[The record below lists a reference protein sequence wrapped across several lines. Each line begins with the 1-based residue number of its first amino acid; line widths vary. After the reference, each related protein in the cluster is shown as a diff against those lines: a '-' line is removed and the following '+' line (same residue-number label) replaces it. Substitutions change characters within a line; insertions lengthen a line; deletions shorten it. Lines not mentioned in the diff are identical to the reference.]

1 MSLAERWR
9 HWRRLAKSRLPYVRR
24 REYTKLEQRYRA
36 ITDALGQGLP
46 PCTDA
51 AIAALKPVTGVFG
64 TEVVFFVT
72 YAPAPALK
80 RHVVRHVEALLAA
93 GLQVVL
99 VANTPLKP
107 EQITIEPQL
116 LDRLAGAYVRDNLG
130 FDFAAW
136 AHVYALLEA
145 NLVGCERLLL
155 TNDSIVGPV
164 RAGQLDAVLSRV
176 RASRADVVGLTEY
189 HAPRYHLQSFFLV
202 FQHRAVQS
210 NALGQFMHEVKSLPS
225 KDLVIDFYETVLSD
239 RLARSGLQLE
249 ALFPS
254 MAGSVFES
262 NDTSER
268 WEELVDNGFPYVK
281 TSMLE
286 KHWNNPRM
294 KALVPADIRESY
306 EFANARATTTR

>member
-1 MSLAERWR
+1 MSIAERWR

-24 REYTKLEQRYRA
+24 REYAKLEQRYRA
-36 ITDALGQGLP
+36 ITDALGQGLA

-51 AIAALKPVTGVFG
+51 AITALKPVNGLLG
-64 TEVVFFVT
+64 TEVAFFVT
-72 YAPAPALK
+72 YAPTPALK
-80 RHVVRHVEALLAA
+80 QHVVRHVEALLST
-93 GLQVVL
+93 GMQVVL
-99 VANTPLKP
+99 VANTPLRA
-107 EQITIEPQL
+107 EQVAIEPAL

-136 AHVYALLEA
+136 AHVHALLEA

-155 TNDSIVGPV
+155 TNDSIVGPL
-164 RAGQLDAVLSRV
+164 RAGQLEAVMTRV

-202 FQHRAVQS
+202 FQHRAIQS
-210 NALGQFMHEVKSLPS
+210 NALGGFMHEVKNLPS
-225 KDLVIDFYETVLSD
+225 KELVIDFYETVLSD
-239 RLARSGLQLE
+239 RLARAGLQLE

-268 WEELVDNGFPYVK
+268 WDELVDNGFPYVK

-294 KALVPADIRESY
+294 QALVPAEIRDSY
-306 EFANARATTTR
+306 EFANARAAKR

>member
-24 REYTKLEQRYRA
+24 REYAKLEQRYRA

-51 AIAALKPVTGVFG
+51 AMSAMKPVNGLFG
-64 TEVVFFVT
+64 PEVVFFVT
-72 YAPAPALK
+72 YAPAPQLK
-80 RHVVRHVEALLAA
+80 QHVVRHVEAWLDA
-93 GLQVVL
+93 GWQVVL
-99 VANTPLKP
+99 VANTPLAP
-107 EQITIEPQL
+107 ETIVIEPSL
-116 LDRLAGAYVRDNLG
+116 LTRLAGAYVRDNLG

-136 AHVYALLEA
+136 AHLHALLEA

-155 TNDSIVGPV
+155 TNDSIVGPL
-164 RAGQLDAVLSRV
+164 RAGQLDAVIARV
-176 RASRADVVGLTEY
+176 RSSHADVVGLTEY

-210 NALGQFMHEVKSLPS
+210 KAVSGFMHEVKNLPS

-239 RLARSGLQLE
+239 RLARAGLELE

-254 MAGSVFES
+254 MAGSAFES

-268 WEELVDNGFPYVK
+268 WEELVDKGFPYVK

-286 KHWNNPRM
+286 KHWNDPRM
-294 KALVPADIRESY
+294 KALVPADVREGY
-306 EFANARATTTR
+306 EFANSRAAAR